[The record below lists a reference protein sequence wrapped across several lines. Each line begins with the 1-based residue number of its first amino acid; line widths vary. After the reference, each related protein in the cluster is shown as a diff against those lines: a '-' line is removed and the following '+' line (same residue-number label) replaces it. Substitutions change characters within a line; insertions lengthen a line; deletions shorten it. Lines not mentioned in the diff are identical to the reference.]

1 MPRYNTRNS
10 GSTIV
15 DSGSKI
21 RSSGSTIPD
30 SGPKTRSSGSK
41 IPDSGSSILDSGG
54 SRKRRAAE
62 DHGRR
67 LGHVTPVMT
76 SPDTKCT
83 LVPRV
88 SISDILSL
96 ILSDETDDGDDD
108 GTHQQYSVNLT
119 PTSRKRLGN
128 QQHQQQ
134 QSDIL
139 RLAPVSSPLRVKTTT
154 FQPSRPP
161 PSSLPPLPSSPPSP
175 PPPSSSTSPPPSSPP
190 PSSPPSSLSPSSSS
204 PSSPPSSSSLSSPSS
219 PSSSASSSPVP
230 VRRTK
235 KVLRKPQTKAQKT
248 KTTRTPKLP
257 SRTQALKTE
266 TGPSVSLPCLPCRES
281 EFHEILDFVE
291 SKLDTLSG
299 GCMFIS
305 GVPGTGKTATIR
317 AVLSYLVD
325 QAGPRGDEALT
336 VVSINAMEL
345 TEPRQVYSKLLKA
358 MSGERAAPSR
368 AAQILNELFARRSK
382 RSVLLILD
390 ELDLLVTRRQ
400 DLLYSL
406 SDWATGGSSCLILLA
421 IANTLDLPER
431 VMLTR
436 VSSRLGLTRMCFQ
449 PYSFQQLQEI
459 ARSHLSGV
467 ASFEPDALQLVA
479 RKVAAL
485 SGDARRML
493 DVCRRAAEIA
503 AAEVKASSSISPT
516 CPTSSSANG
525 RRAAGRSRDPARA
538 AAVAA
543 NGKEPR
549 VGLRQVGAALEETF
563 RSPCVAA
570 TRECSSL
577 DKFFLEAVLSEFSRT
592 GLEETSFGQ
601 VFVSL
606 RSLLL
611 LSGHP
616 PCSVSAALGS
626 CSRLLSAR
634 LLLSSSTPGLR
645 RRLRLNVPRADLLY
659 ALRGGD
665 SA

>member
-10 GSTIV
+10 GSTIP

-21 RSSGSTIPD
+21 L
-30 SGPKTRSSGSK
+30 SSGSK
-41 IPDSGSSILDSGG
+41 IPDSGSIILDSKG
-54 SRKRRAAE
+54 SRKRRVAE

-67 LGHVTPVMT
+67 LGHVTPVIK
-76 SPDTKCT
+76 SPECT

-88 SISDILSL
+88 SITDILSI

-108 GTHQQYSVNLT
+108 GTHQQCSVLLT
-119 PTSRKRLGN
+119 PTSRKSRGK
-128 QQHQQQ
+128 QQQ

-139 RLAPVSSPLRVKTTT
+139 RLAPLSSPLRVKTTK
-154 FQPSRPP
+154 FQPSLPQ
-161 PSSLPPLPSSPPSP
+161 PSSSPPPSP
-175 PPPSSSTSPPPSSPP
+175 PPPSSSTSPPQSSSLP
-190 PSSPPSSLSPSSSS
+190 PSSPSSSS
-204 PSSPPSSSSLSSPSS
+204 SPPSSPPSSSSLSSPSS

-235 KVLRKPQTKAQKT
+235 KVLPKPQTKAQKT
-248 KTTRTPKLP
+248 KTTQTPKLP
-257 SRTQALKTE
+257 SRTQVLKTE
-266 TGPSVSLPCLPCRES
+266 TGPSVSLACLPCRES
-281 EFHEILDFVE
+281 EFQEILDFVE
-291 SKLDTLSG
+291 TKLDTRSG

-305 GVPGTGKTATIR
+305 GVPGTGKTATIQ

-325 QAGPRGDEALT
+325 KTRPGALT
-336 VVSINAMEL
+336 VVPINAMEL

-358 MSGERAAPSR
+358 MSGERAVPSR

-421 IANTLDLPER
+421 IANTMDLPER

-449 PYSFQQLQEI
+449 PYSFQQLQEV

-503 AAEVKASSSISPT
+503 AAEVKAASSISTSPSS
-516 CPTSSSANG
+516 PISSSANG
-525 RRAAGRSRDPARA
+525 RRAAGRSRDLARA

-543 NGKEPR
+543 NGKGPR

-577 DKFFLEAVLSEFSRT
+577 EKFFLEAVLSEFSRT

-611 LSGHP
+611 MSGHP

-634 LLLSSSTPGLR
+634 LLLSSSTTGLR

-659 ALRGGD
+659 GLRGGD

>member
-1 MPRYNTRNS
+1 
-10 GSTIV
+10 
-15 DSGSKI
+15 
-21 RSSGSTIPD
+21 
-30 SGPKTRSSGSK
+30 
-41 IPDSGSSILDSGG
+41 
-54 SRKRRAAE
+54 
-62 DHGRR
+62 
-67 LGHVTPVMT
+67 
-76 SPDTKCT
+76 
-83 LVPRV
+83 
-88 SISDILSL
+88 
-96 ILSDETDDGDDD
+96 
-108 GTHQQYSVNLT
+108 
-119 PTSRKRLGN
+119 
-128 QQHQQQ
+128 
-134 QSDIL
+134 
-139 RLAPVSSPLRVKTTT
+139 
-154 FQPSRPP
+154 
-161 PSSLPPLPSSPPSP
+161 
-175 PPPSSSTSPPPSSPP
+175 
-190 PSSPPSSLSPSSSS
+190 
-204 PSSPPSSSSLSSPSS
+204 
-219 PSSSASSSPVP
+219 
-230 VRRTK
+230 
-235 KVLRKPQTKAQKT
+235 
-248 KTTRTPKLP
+248 
-257 SRTQALKTE
+257 
-266 TGPSVSLPCLPCRES
+266 
-281 EFHEILDFVE
+281 
-291 SKLDTLSG
+291 
-299 GCMFIS
+299 MFIS

-325 QAGPRGDEALT
+325 KTAPEALT
-336 VVSINAMEL
+336 VVPINAMEL

-358 MSGERAAPSR
+358 MSGERAVPSR

-421 IANTLDLPER
+421 IANTMDLPER

-449 PYSFQQLQEI
+449 PYSFQQLQEV

-467 ASFEPDALQLVA
+467 ATFEPDALQLVA

-503 AAEVKASSSISPT
+503 AAEVKAASSISTSPSS
-516 CPTSSSANG
+516 PISSSANG
-525 RRAAGRSRDPARA
+525 RRAAGRSRDLARA

-543 NGKEPR
+543 NGKGPR

-577 DKFFLEAVLSEFSRT
+577 EKFFLEAVLSEFSRT

-611 LSGHP
+611 MSGHP

-634 LLLSSSTPGLR
+634 LLLSSSTGGLR

-659 ALRGGD
+659 GLRGGD